1 MNSDILFFFGE
12 HMDALPLYERLEDQI
27 LTQIPEVKIKV
38 AKTQITFAN
47 KRGFA
52 FVSFNPCR
60 KAKQKRQYHSQL
72 NNITDAPWFCGDTT
86 WYWKENFPHAYE
98 AIYGN
103 YQNNILANII
113 FVDFQQQGARGL
125 TNAPDEDPD
134 DLSTGYYGSAYRSP
148 ENWTTALRSSH
159 FSSAA
164 RRGII
169 SDRFVEAIL
178 QFWRER

>member
-1 MNSDILFFFGE
+1 MQGEFDLMTSDYASHPQHFN
-12 HMDALPLYERLEDQI
+12 HMIE
-27 LTQIPEVKIKV
+27 
-38 AKTQITFAN
+38 
-47 KRGFA
+47 A
-52 FVSFNPCR
+52 FR
-60 KAKQKRQYHSQL
+60 RDLKQYHSQL

-103 YQNNILANII
+103 YQNNVLANII
-113 FVDFQQQGARGL
+113 FVDFQQQGERGL

-159 FSSAA
+159 FNTAA

-178 QFWRER
+178 QFWREK